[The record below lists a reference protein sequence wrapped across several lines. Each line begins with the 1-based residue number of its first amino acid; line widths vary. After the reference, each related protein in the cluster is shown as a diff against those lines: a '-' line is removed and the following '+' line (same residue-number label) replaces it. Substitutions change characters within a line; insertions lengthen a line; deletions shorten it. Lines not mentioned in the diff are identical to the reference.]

1 VHLSDQLT
9 TARALAVPVV
19 VVLFAWDFQGH
30 DYWATAIF
38 VLAMATDWLDGWYAR
53 RTARSSNLGRLLDPV
68 ADKLLVMAALIMLVG
83 RVLPGWMVAA
93 IIAREFLMSGLRLAA
108 LERGVVMG
116 ARDLGKLKTGTQA
129 LAAALAGLAAG
140 GAFTDDVAW
149 WAGLVALLFTWV
161 SGVDYFLSAPR
172 VLRGQQPA

>member
-9 TARALAVPVV
+9 AARAFAVPVV
-19 VVLFAWDFQGH
+19 VLLFAWDFRGH
-30 DYWATAIF
+30 YYWGTAVF
-38 VLAMATDWLDGWYAR
+38 AVAMATDWLDGWYAR
-53 RTARSSNLGRLLDPV
+53 RTGRSSNLGRLLDPV
-68 ADKLLVMAALIMLVG
+68 ADKLLVMAALIMVVG
-83 RVLPGWMVAA
+83 IVLPAWMVAA

-129 LAAALAGLAAG
+129 LAAGLAGLAAG

-149 WAGLVALLFTWV
+149 WATLVALAFTWI
-161 SGVDYFLSAPR
+161 SGLDYFLSAPR

>member
-9 TARALAVPVV
+9 AARALAVPVV
-19 VVLFAWDFQGH
+19 VVLFAWDFPDH
-30 DYWATAIF
+30 DYWATAVF
-38 VLAMATDWLDGWYAR
+38 SVAMATDWLDGWYAR

-83 RVLPGWMVAA
+83 RVLPAWMVAA
-93 IIAREFLMSGLRLAA
+93 IIAREFLVSGLRLAA
-108 LERGVVMG
+108 LERGVVMA

-129 LAAALAGLAAG
+129 AAAALAGLAAG

-149 WAGLVALLFTWV
+149 WAGLVALLFTWA
-161 SGVDYFLSAPR
+161 SGVDYLLSAPR
-172 VLRGQQPA
+172 LFRGQQPA

>member
-1 VHLSDQLT
+1 MELLEGETLAERLVRGPLPVAD
-9 TARALAVPVV
+9 ALAV
-19 VVLFAWDFQGH
+19 A
-30 DYWATAIF
+30 
-38 VLAMATDWLDGWYAR
+38 
-53 RTARSSNLGRLLDPV
+53 
-68 ADKLLVMAALIMLVG
+68 
-83 RVLPGWMVAA
+83 
-93 IIAREFLMSGLRLAA
+93 E
-108 LERGVVMG
+108 
-116 ARDLGKLKTGTQA
+116 A